1 MVEMVE
7 LSMNKIPL
15 NAYRYDILANEYRI
29 QQKYPNAERDS
40 VEYLKHFNDNLWA
53 YQIAH
58 STREGYTQLTPAGEE
73 YLDNVFIIYCDVVG
87 IHQRTLKPLDG
98 SEGDPEI
105 TYYDEDEDE

>member
-7 LSMNKIPL
+7 LGMTKIL

-40 VEYLKHFNDNLWA
+40 VEYLKHFSDNLWA

-58 STREGYTQLTPAGEE
+58 SMREGYTQLTPAGEE

-87 IHQRTLKPLDG
+87 IHPRTLKPLDG

-105 TYYDEDEDE
+105 VGDDDE